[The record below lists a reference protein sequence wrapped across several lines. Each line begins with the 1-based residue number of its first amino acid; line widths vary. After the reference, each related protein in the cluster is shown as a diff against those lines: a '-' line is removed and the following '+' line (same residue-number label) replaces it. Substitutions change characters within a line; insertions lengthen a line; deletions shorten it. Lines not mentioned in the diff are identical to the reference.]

1 MICGTATALA
11 TMVANLGTGEWLSG
25 ILADLF
31 LSKVAG
37 MGILILLLVINLMM
51 MVGHYPM
58 PQAFPWL
65 ACACRGWRTG
75 AESGPESHRGVP
87 AVCMSTSMLLLV
99 PIDPTCYT
107 TYSGGFWRIKD
118 MMGTGIVITI
128 GYVLIN
134 SVWTALIASVGLL
147 G

>member
-1 MICGTATALA
+1 
-11 TMVANLGTGEWLSG
+11 
-25 ILADLF
+25 
-31 LSKVAG
+31 
-37 MGILILLLVINLMM
+37 
-51 MVGHYPM
+51 
-58 PQAFPWL
+58 
-65 ACACRGWRTG
+65 
-75 AESGPESHRGVP
+75 
-87 AVCMSTSMLLLV
+87 MSTSMLLLV

>member
-58 PQAFPWL
+58 PQGVSL
-65 ACACRGWRTG
+65 AGLCLPVVG
-75 AESGPESHRGVP
+75 ALALNLGLT
-87 AVCMSTSMLLLV
+87 VCMSTSMLLLV